1 MKKNPQLVILLAL
14 IAVLAVVAGTSLV
27 RSDSSVK
34 GETGYIHLKVNPEIE
49 IEYNQEGI
57 VTDVAGL
64 NEDGRQVV
72 KDYNNYI
79 GKDSAKVLE
88 DLVTEIYKKGYLEED
103 IENEDRKIILE
114 LEPGSVIPHEDFL
127 LDLSETVEEV
137 VIDIETERAG
147 DKERISLRDAM
158 GIAIKDAGFDL
169 SEVDFKEED
178 LDQDE
183 DKDTYE
189 LEFKKDGKEYEYTI
203 HALTGKIID
212 RESSDE
218 QDKQPSEDK
227 QSSKQDSG
235 SAGQN
240 SSGQSSS
247 GQSKPANSSSGQS
260 SGGSSGGSSQSSPQR
275 QAPAPAPAPAPKPA
289 RPAPQP
295 APKPAPQPSY
305 DDDDWDDDDWD
316 DDDDDDDD
324 DD

>member
-1 MKKNPQLVILLAL
+1 MKKNPQLFILLGL
-14 IAVLAVVAGTSLV
+14 IAVLAVIAGTSLV

-64 NEDGRQVV
+64 NDDGRQVV

-79 GKDSAKVLE
+79 GKDSSKVLE

-114 LEPGSVIPHEDFL
+114 LEPGSVIPHGDFL
-127 LDLSETVEEV
+127 LDLSEAVEEV

-158 GIAIKDAGFDL
+158 GIAIKNAGFDL
-169 SEVDFKEED
+169 SEVEFKEED

-183 DKDTYE
+183 DKNTYE
-189 LEFKKDGKEYEYTI
+189 LAFEKDGIEYEYTI
-203 HALTGKIID
+203 HALTGKIIG
-212 RESSDE
+212 RESSDN
-218 QDKQPSEDK
+218 QVNQPSEGK
-227 QSSKQDSG
+227 QSSKQG
-235 SAGQN
+235 PRSAGQDSQGQPSSGEDKLAN
-240 SSGQSSS
+240 PSSGQ
-247 GQSKPANSSSGQS
+247 
-260 SGGSSGGSSQSSPQR
+260 SSGGSSQSSPQ
-275 QAPAPAPAPAPKPA
+275 QSAPAPAPAPAPKPA
-289 RPAPQP
+289 RPTPQP

-305 DDDDWDDDDWD
+305 DDDDDDDDWDDDDWD
-316 DDDDDDDD
+316 DDDDDDD
-324 DD
+324 